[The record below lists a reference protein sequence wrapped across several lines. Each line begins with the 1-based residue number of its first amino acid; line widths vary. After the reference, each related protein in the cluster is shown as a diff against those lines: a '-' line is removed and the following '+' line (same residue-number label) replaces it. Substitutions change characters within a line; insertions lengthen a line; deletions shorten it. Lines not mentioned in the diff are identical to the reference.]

1 MFFIVLAKKF
11 FSNNILIIPVVIGSV
26 LFVIIY
32 NFILFIAEILSKLY
46 NVLYIVLV
54 THNVYYD

>member
-46 NVLYIVLV
+46 NVCSTCY
-54 THNVYYD
+54 T